1 MTVSIYN
8 PKIRINIPILYLQT
22 PQLVY
27 KYKCLVY
34 MTDYYQKLK
43 GYLHNLFLK
52 YIQKVKFYPSTDN
65 FIQALLVMLVTNT
78 KSGSSVKLLH
88 PSHQL
93 RLTSSR
99 LQLIGVRSRNRE
111 LVC

>member
-1 MTVSIYN
+1 MFDMTVSIYN

-52 YIQKVKFYPSTDN
+52 YIHKVKFYPRTDN
-65 FIQALLVMLVTNT
+65 FTQALLVMLVTNFT
-78 KSGSSVKLLH
+78 SDAR
-88 PSHQL
+88 L
-93 RLTSSR
+93 RRCIANITSLER
-99 LQLIGVRSRNRE
+99 
-111 LVC
+111 

>member
-1 MTVSIYN
+1 MFDMTVSIYN

-52 YIQKVKFYPSTDN
+52 YIQKVKFYPGADN
-65 FIQALLVMLVTNT
+65 FTQAVNGFAWKDLIQ
-78 KSGSSVKLLH
+78 K
-88 PSHQL
+88 
-93 RLTSSR
+93 
-99 LQLIGVRSRNRE
+99 
-111 LVC
+111 